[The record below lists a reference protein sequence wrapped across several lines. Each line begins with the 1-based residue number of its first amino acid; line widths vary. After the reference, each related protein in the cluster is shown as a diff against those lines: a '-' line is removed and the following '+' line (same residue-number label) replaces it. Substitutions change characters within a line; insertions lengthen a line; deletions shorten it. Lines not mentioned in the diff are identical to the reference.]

1 MVRDMYHDTT
11 ETLATIATMIRVTPR
26 IHRLI
31 NMWRV
36 SGSQR
41 GQPSM
46 DMSHLPENPQQDY
59 HRLSGLH
66 YTSSFSDA
74 EDCCDDI
81 TNTSSS
87 SSSDY
92 LGIDC

>member
-1 MVRDMYHDTT
+1 
-11 ETLATIATMIRVTPR
+11 
-26 IHRLI
+26 
-31 NMWRV
+31 
-36 SGSQR
+36 
-41 GQPSM
+41 M
-46 DMSHLPENPQQDY
+46 DMSHLPEVTQQDY

-81 TNTSSS
+81 TSSS

-92 LGIDC
+92 IGIDCWHLLWFQTFAGYSHIVPNIAILFGSVKMWQCDNEICLVWPN

>member
-1 MVRDMYHDTT
+1 MGCAICTQLIDMWS
-11 ETLATIATMIRVTPR
+11 A
-26 IHRLI
+26 
-31 NMWRV
+31 
-36 SGSQR
+36 SGSRR
-41 GQPSM
+41 GQTSM
-46 DMSHLPENPQQDY
+46 DMSRLPEVTQQDY

-81 TNTSSS
+81 TSTSSS